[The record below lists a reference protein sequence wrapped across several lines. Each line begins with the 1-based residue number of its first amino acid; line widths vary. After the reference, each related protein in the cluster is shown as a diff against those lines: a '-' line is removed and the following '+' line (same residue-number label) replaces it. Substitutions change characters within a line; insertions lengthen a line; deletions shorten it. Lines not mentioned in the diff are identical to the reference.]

1 MALSPRELSTI
12 TATEAVAAFRAGTL
26 SPVAL
31 MEATLARI
39 ETVNPALNAFTEVH
53 PDRALAQ
60 AQAAEA
66 AYAQGTARPLEGIPT
81 AIKDFHAV
89 AGERT
94 TFGSRIF
101 ADHRPERTAPTVA
114 RLLDAGAIMHART
127 TTPEFAYAPITAS
140 PLWGVTRNPWSLA
153 HAPGGSSGGAGA
165 ALAAG
170 MTVLADGTDAGGSV
184 RIPAAACHVVGYKPP
199 FGRNPLDVDHPI
211 ESLLHYG
218 PMSRSVGDA
227 ALMQNVMSGAHGDD
241 MCSLRERLVLPASHP
256 PIEGWTVAFSMDL
269 DLFEIEP
276 EVARNTEAAVEVF
289 RRLGCT
295 VREVTPD
302 WGDLDLPHPYLRYW
316 EGMAAASLGGRLD
329 QWRGEMDPYMV
340 RIIENGLSHSAETLY
355 RCNIVRGAMYRSL
368 APILESCD
376 VLVCPALAVPT
387 VAAEHDC
394 GAEEFWVNGTPV
406 HAYLGWNLCYPFNM
420 VSQCPVIA
428 VPSGLTDAGLPTG
441 IQIVGRTFDDASVF
455 RAAAAYEAASPW
467 RERLPPL

>member
-1 MALSPRELSTI
+1 MALSARDLCTL
-12 TATEAVAAFRAGTL
+12 TATEAVAAFKAGTL

-31 MEATLARI
+31 MEAVLVRI
-39 ETVNPALNAFTEVH
+39 DAVNPLLNAFTETW
-53 PDRALAQ
+53 PERALDQ
-60 AQAAEA
+60 ARAAEA
-66 AYAQGTARPLEGIPT
+66 AYARGTARPLEGIPV
-81 AIKDFHAV
+81 AIKDFHPV

-94 TFGSRIF
+94 TLGSRAF
-101 ADHRPERTAPTVA
+101 ADHRPTHTAPTVA
-114 RLLDAGAIMHART
+114 RLLDAGAIMHGRT

-140 PLWGVTRNPWSLA
+140 PLWGVTRNPWSLD

-218 PMSRSVGDA
+218 PMARSVGDA

-241 MCSLRERLVLPASHP
+241 MCSLRERVVLPESFP
-256 PIEGWTVAFSMDL
+256 PIEGWTVGFSMDL
-269 DLFEIEP
+269 GLFEIEP
-276 EVARNTEAAVEVF
+276 EVARNTQAAVEVF
-289 RRLGCT
+289 RGLGCT
-295 VREVTPD
+295 IREVSPD
-302 WGDLDLPHPYLRYW
+302 WSGFDLPHPYLRYW
-316 EGMAAASLGGRLD
+316 EGMAAASLGGILD
-329 QWRGEMDPYMV
+329 QWRDEMDPYMV
-340 RIIENGLSHSAETLY
+340 RIIENGRAHSAETLY

-368 APILESCD
+368 APILEDCT

-394 GAEEFWVNGTPV
+394 GAEDFRVNGKPV

-428 VPSGLTDAGLPTG
+428 VPSGLTGAGLPTG
-441 IQIVGRTFDDASVF
+441 IQIVGRTYDDASVF
-455 RAAAAYEAASPW
+455 QAAAAYEAARPW
-467 RERLPPL
+467 RHALPPL

>member
-1 MALSPRELSTI
+1 MVLTVRELCTV
-12 TATEAVAAFRAGTL
+12 TATEALAAFKAGTL

-31 MEATLARI
+31 MEAVLARI
-39 ETVNPALNAFTEVH
+39 DAVNPALNAFTETW
-53 PDRALAQ
+53 PERALEQARA
-60 AQAAEA
+60 AQAA
-66 AYAQGTARPLEGIPT
+66 YARGAARPLEGIPV

-94 TFGSRIF
+94 TFGSKAF
-101 ADHRPERTAPTVA
+101 ADNRPERSAPTVA
-114 RLLDAGAIMHART
+114 RLLDAGAVMHART

-140 PLWGVTRNPWSLA
+140 PLWGVTRNPWSLE

-199 FGRNPLDVDHPI
+199 FGRNPLDIDHPI

-218 PMSRSVGDA
+218 PMARSVGDA
-227 ALMQNVMSGAHGDD
+227 ALMQNVISGAHGDD
-241 MCSLRERLVLPASHP
+241 MCSLRERLVLPERFP

-269 DLFEIEP
+269 GLFEIDP
-276 EVARNTEAAVEVF
+276 EVARNTHAAVEVF

-295 VREVTPD
+295 VREVSPD
-302 WGDLDLPHPYLRYW
+302 WAGLDLPHPYLRYW
-316 EGMAAASLGGRLD
+316 EGMAAAGLGGLLD
-329 QWRGEMDPYMV
+329 QWREAMDPYMV
-340 RIIENGLSHSAETLY
+340 RIIENGRAHSAETLY
-355 RCNIVRGAMYRSL
+355 RCNLVRGAMYRSL

-376 VLVCPALAVPT
+376 VLVCPSLAVPT

-394 GAEEFWVNGTPV
+394 GAEDFRVNGKPV

-420 VSQCPVIA
+420 VSQCPVMA
-428 VPSGLTDAGLPTG
+428 VPSGLTPAGLPTG
-441 IQIVGRTFDDASVF
+441 IQIVGRSYDDARVF
-455 RAAAAYEAASPW
+455 QAAAAFEAANPW
-467 RERLPPL
+467 RDAIPPL